1 MNNPLVSIICTNY
14 NKGSWIQDALESFL
28 SQNTS
33 FGVEILVIDDC
44 STDGSTDIIKDYEQ
58 KYPEKIKALYNEEN
72 LGITKTWKK
81 VCPEARGKFV
91 ARCDGDDYWI
101 DNDKLQ
107 KQVDFLAKHPSYKW
121 CSTDFNL
128 VDTEGNLISEK
139 VFQNNIVPLADTF
152 EKMLATRGFTM
163 SSTWLVERD
172 LMLAATE
179 KISEDASDD
188 TFELQLEFYQET
200 KLLFL
205 SEVTTVYR
213 ENLNSDSK
221 PMSEDKMFARIDGLL
236 KTQLNYLEKYSNQ
249 DKREIV
255 RILMNRDSD
264 QEKRI
269 HQLTTQ
275 NYHLNEKVAELI
287 KENQKAHSLL
297 SQELNSSIRA
307 HKEADRWKS
316 ESEYWENEYQKVI
329 FSKRWKLISQ
339 IIRFFRRK

>member
-14 NKGSWIQDALESFL
+14 NKGSWIQDALASFL

-33 FGVEILVIDDC
+33 FDVEILVIDDF

-58 KYPEKIKALYNEEN
+58 KYSEKIKAFYNEEN

-81 VCPEARGKFV
+81 VCSEARGKYI

-101 DNDKLQ
+101 DTDKLQ

-163 SSTWLVERD
+163 PSTWLVERD
-172 LMLAATE
+172 LMLHATE
-179 KISEDASDD
+179 QISEDAVDD

-205 SEVTTVYR
+205 PEVTTVYR
-213 ENLNSDSK
+213 ENLNSDSR
-221 PMSEDKMFARIDGLL
+221 PTSEDKMFTRIDGLL
-236 KTQLNYLEKYSNQ
+236 KTQLNYLEKNSNL
-249 DKREIV
+249 DVIELV
-255 RILMNRDSD
+255 RILMNRDSE

-269 HQLTTQ
+269 HQFSRDIH
-275 NYHLNEKVAELI
+275 NYRDQVTHHDKRISELI
-287 KENQKAHSLL
+287 NENQKVHSLL
-297 SQELNSSIRA
+297 NQELNSSIKA
-307 HKEADRWKS
+307 HREWEHWKQ
-316 ESEYWENEYQKVI
+316 EYEKVI
-329 FSKRWKLISQ
+329 SSRRWRIPTALID
-339 IIRFFRRK
+339 FFRRK